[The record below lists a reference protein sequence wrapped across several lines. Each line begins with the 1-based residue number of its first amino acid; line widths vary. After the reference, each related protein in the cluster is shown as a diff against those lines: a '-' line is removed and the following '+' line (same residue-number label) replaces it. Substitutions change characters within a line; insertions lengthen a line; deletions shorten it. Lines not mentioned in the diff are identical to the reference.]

1 MEIKKIVG
9 ILLIVN
15 SQKEKQILKFIKG
28 LQDEFNLPNAPE
40 IFVGTLNVYM
50 SKLVK
55 DNDLLPISL
64 KKQTKNAP
72 VRVKETNVD
81 DIPVEGLTPF
91 DGEFLA
97 VPYSYFDLVARSS
110 KLNFTGNSFKS
121 RVSPSC
127 AFTILPILSA

>member
-1 MEIKKIVG
+1 MSAIWNIFTPAQKKIFGNQKDSWNTADVFV
-9 ILLIVN
+9 VN
-15 SQKEKQILKFIKG
+15 SQKENQILKFIKG

-81 DIPVEGLTPF
+81 DIPVEGLNPF
-91 DGEFLA
+91 
-97 VPYSYFDLVARSS
+97 
-110 KLNFTGNSFKS
+110 
-121 RVSPSC
+121 
-127 AFTILPILSA
+127 